1 MAVNYDDTLATD
13 RDKVRFHIGD
23 TIREDGPQ
31 PKGVNFTDGEI
42 TGVLSIETTWQR
54 AVYSLL
60 QTLATAWSRYADVTA
75 GPRRESLSQVAEGYR
90 NQAAQWAREHNIMP
104 GIQVAGV
111 IRVDGYSDDIASD
124 DVDTD
129 QEYSRVK
136 LLWTGHS
143 T

>member
-1 MAVNYDDTLATD
+1 MAVNYDDALAAD

-23 TIREDGPQ
+23 TIREDGPR
-31 PKGVNFTDGEI
+31 PKGINFTDDEI
-42 TGVLSIETTWQR
+42 AGVLSIETTWQR
-54 AVYSLL
+54 TVYSLL
-60 QTLATAWSRYADVTA
+60 QTLATMWSRYSDITA
-75 GPRRESLSQVAEGYR
+75 GPRRETFSQVAESYR

-124 DVDTD
+124 DVDTS

-136 LLWTGHS
+136 LLWTVH
-143 T
+143 